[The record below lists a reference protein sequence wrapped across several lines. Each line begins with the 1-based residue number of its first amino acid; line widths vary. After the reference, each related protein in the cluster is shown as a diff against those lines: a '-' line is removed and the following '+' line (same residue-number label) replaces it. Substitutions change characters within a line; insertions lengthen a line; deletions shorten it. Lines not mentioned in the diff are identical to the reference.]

1 MHREAELLDFRARVP
16 HKPQRRLGQR
26 QDERRRQIAVCRHA
40 QTRARGVK
48 GDAGSRRHRHRVVIA
63 QALRHSER
71 QSQSRRGFARQ
82 CRRRLPRHLHARVKM
97 LECRCP
103 PEVVVAEARAA
114 VDNIR
119 HIVCVVGVE
128 RRGARHQNAKLA
140 PVNAACDA
148 CQSAAR
154 KHREV
159 RRGDDFHC
167 RIVNR
172 RGTARSHPYPKLH
185 RSGLI
190 RRRRK
195 HIILAVIVRLRSV
208 YGNAPTSRRR
218 HCDSRRRIRRARRL
232 VVRQQCQSKAPGRVH
247 LQVRAVQCYVRSR
260 MRGQTDKAEA
270 AAVKYRLRQR
280 RSHTGARAG
289 YHRRHARHA
298 QQCHP
303 RRRPRVL
310 RAAGDCYRAPLRQ
323 RARQPRNQTAVRAEI
338 DSGGRRKNRQRRCP
352 PSGIQQSQQRFFV
365 FVVKQLFAAD
375 VAVDGDIR
383 RGVGGEIMRSER
395 QSRVFCFR

>member
-1 MHREAELLDFRARVP
+1 MHREAELPDFRARVP
-16 HKPQRRLGQR
+16 HKPQRRLRQR

-48 GDAGSRRHRHRVVIA
+48 GDAGIRRRRHRIVIA

-71 QSQSRRGFARQ
+71 QSQCRRGFARQ
-82 CRRRLPRHLHARVKM
+82 CRRQFPRHLHRRVKM
-97 LECRCP
+97 LECRCQR
-103 PEVVVAEARAA
+103 EVVVAKARAA

-128 RRGARHQNAKLA
+128 RRGARHRNAKLA
-140 PVNAACDA
+140 PVNAACNA
-148 CQSAAR
+148 CQFAAR

-159 RRGDDFHC
+159 RRGEDFHR

-195 HIILAVIVRLRSV
+195 QVITPEVRLRSV
-208 YGNAPTSRRR
+208 YGNAPTSRRH

-232 VVRQQCQSKAPGRVH
+232 VFRQQCQSKAPGCVH
-247 LQVRAVQCYVRSR
+247 LQVVAVQCYVRSR
-260 MRGQTDKAEA
+260 MRGQTDKAET
-270 AAVKYRLRQR
+270 AAVEHRLRQR
-280 RSHTGARAG
+280 RSHTRARAG
-289 YHRRHARHA
+289 YHRGNSRHA

-303 RRRPRVL
+303 RRRPGVL
-310 RAAGDCYRAPLRQ
+310 RAAADCYRAPLRQ
-323 RARQPRNQTAVRAEI
+323 HSRQSRNQTAVRAES
-338 DSGGRRKNRQRRCP
+338 DSGGRRKNRQRR
-352 PSGIQQSQQRFFV
+352 
-365 FVVKQLFAAD
+365 
-375 VAVDGDIR
+375 
-383 RGVGGEIMRSER
+383 
-395 QSRVFCFR
+395 